1 MMLEPSLPGPRL
13 VADAAP
19 PDLAARIRT
28 AHDAVRRSLG
38 DALRHA
44 TEAGRLLLEAKSA
57 VGHGGWLP
65 WLKENCGLSERT
77 AQVYMRLARELP
89 GPDREIRSALRI

>member
-1 MMLEPSLPGPRL
+1 ML
-13 VADAAP
+13 AAGGVTVLAQP
-19 PDLAARIRT
+19 AELELAARVRV